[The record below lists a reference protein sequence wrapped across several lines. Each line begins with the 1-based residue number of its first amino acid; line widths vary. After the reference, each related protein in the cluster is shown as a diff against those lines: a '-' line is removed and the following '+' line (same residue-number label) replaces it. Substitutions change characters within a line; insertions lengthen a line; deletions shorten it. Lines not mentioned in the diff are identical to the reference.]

1 MVITLVNFT
10 RSLTG
15 NCRSFSNF
23 RLNLLAEDSV
33 WTSPDRLCLNDIYRS
48 DSEKTRAETRSSK
61 CSDVTVRQS
70 NNPIRGTHTHARNQR
85 RGLIDLRETYT
96 RWCRGVNI
104 FASRVRSYRDHR
116 LCTYNDY
123 AHMHWERFIYIHVF
137 YVYPLK
143 SVDSFRTFGKS
154 KKVFDISFSSLSVIM
169 IIYLLILR
177 RKTFY
182 ECVETRGLT
191 IDCDVTTDIFLFY

>member
-1 MVITLVNFT
+1 MVITLVNFI
-10 RSLTG
+10 RSSLSAG

-23 RLNLLAEDSV
+23 RLNLVAEDSV
-33 WTSPDRLCLNDIYRS
+33 WASPDRLRLNDIYRS
-48 DSEKTRAETRSSK
+48 DSEKIRAETRSSK

-70 NNPIRGTHTHARNQR
+70 NNPIRGTHTYARDQR

-123 AHMHWERFIYIHVF
+123 AHTHWERFIYIHVF

-143 SVDSFRTFGKS
+143 SVDSFRRREEQESFRYLFQFPFGNN
-154 KKVFDISFSSLSVIM
+154 
-169 IIYLLILR
+169 IYW
-177 RKTFY
+177 F
-182 ECVETRGLT
+182 CVETRGLT
-191 IDCDVTTDIFLFY
+191 IDCDVMTKIFLFY